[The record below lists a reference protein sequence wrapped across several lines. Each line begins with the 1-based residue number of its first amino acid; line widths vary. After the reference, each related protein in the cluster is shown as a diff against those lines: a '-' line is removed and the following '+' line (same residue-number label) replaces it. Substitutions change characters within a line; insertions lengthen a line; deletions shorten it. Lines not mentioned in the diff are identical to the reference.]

1 MVAQPARMSRLIV
14 EQEQRLP
21 GAAFDD
27 VQLDTSGLDQLFS
40 PRHGTC
46 CHDVAPTFHLC
57 GKGFSPRKGRKSQTM
72 RQVDGR
78 HPSMDIPR
86 MSKALA
92 FCYDAL
98 LDGRSISYGSEAASP
113 SGGGEQMRPATHG
126 GAAGSVYQ
134 AARTV
139 RASLEG
145 NGLFCRTLLVL

>member
-1 MVAQPARMSRLIV
+1 
-14 EQEQRLP
+14 
-21 GAAFDD
+21 
-27 VQLDTSGLDQLFS
+27 
-40 PRHGTC
+40 
-46 CHDVAPTFHLC
+46 VAPTFHLC

-113 SGGGEQMRPATHG
+113 SGGGEQMRPATPAA
-126 GAAGSVYQ
+126 AAGRVLPGC
-134 AARTV
+134 TH
-139 RASLEG
+139 RA
-145 NGLFCRTLLVL
+145 GLPGGQWLVLSYVAGGWIPAAA